1 MSGWDD
7 FAAAAAA
14 ALIKPLGD
22 VAPPVANG
30 RKIVVLARLSWP
42 ATIDSLGTGV
52 NRGDVGATGESEH
65 AAMARMAATAMR
77 ERVRMRTSGTERL
90 GPCAG
95 GDLTLGSWRRQEISC
110 AGTQPAS

>member
-1 MSGWDD
+1 MRRPPQYRMSGWDD

-65 AAMARMAATAMR
+65 AAMARMAATAIR
-77 ERVRMRTSGTERL
+77 ERVRMQNLRNRTSGTVC
-90 GPCAG
+90 G
-95 GDLTLGSWRRQEISC
+95 W
-110 AGTQPAS
+110 